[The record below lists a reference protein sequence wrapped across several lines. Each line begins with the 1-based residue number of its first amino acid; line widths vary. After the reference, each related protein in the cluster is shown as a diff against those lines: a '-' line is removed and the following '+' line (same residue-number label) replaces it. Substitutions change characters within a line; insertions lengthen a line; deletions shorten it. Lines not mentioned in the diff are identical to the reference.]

1 MKGNSKFS
9 KKENFMEKFK
19 NRIPPAFLTLL
30 FLVLNYIL
38 SFYFVEIVIPYKYF
52 FTTLLL
58 FLGFYIIIR
67 SSRLFAKAK
76 TSINPLRP
84 HKSTF
89 LITNDIYK
97 YSRNPMYFGY
107 LLILLSSSVYLGN
120 VLSIFIIPLFIFII
134 NFIQI
139 KPEEE
144 ALKDLFGPNYDEY
157 LLKVRRWI

>member
-1 MKGNSKFS
+1 MDTIIFLY
-9 KKENFMEKFK
+9 KKNFMDKFK
-19 NRIPPAFLTLL
+19 NKIPPTILTLL
-30 FLVLNYIL
+30 FLVFNYIL
-38 SFYFVEIVIPYKYF
+38 SFNSLKIEIPYKYF

-58 FLGFYIIIR
+58 ILGLYIIIR

-76 TSINPLRP
+76 TSLDPLRP
-84 HKSTF
+84 FKSTS

-120 VLSIFIIPLFIFII
+120 VISIIIIPLFIFII

-139 KPEEE
+139 IPEEE
-144 ALKDLFGPNYDEY
+144 TLKDLFGPTYDEY
-157 LLKVRRWI
+157 LSKVRRWI

>member
-1 MKGNSKFS
+1 MD
-9 KKENFMEKFK
+9 KFK
-19 NRIPPAFLTLL
+19 NKIPPTILTLL
-30 FLVLNYIL
+30 FLIFNYIL
-38 SFYFVEIVIPYKYF
+38 SFNFLKIDIPYKYF

-58 FLGFYIIIR
+58 ILGFYIIIR

-76 TSINPLRP
+76 TSLDPLRP
-84 HKSTF
+84 FKSTS

-120 VLSIFIIPLFIFII
+120 VMSIIIIPLFIFII

-139 KPEEE
+139 KPEEQ

>member
-1 MKGNSKFS
+1 MD
-9 KKENFMEKFK
+9 KFK
-19 NRIPPAFLTLL
+19 NKIPPTILTLL
-30 FLVLNYIL
+30 FLVFNYIL
-38 SFYFVEIVIPYKYF
+38 SFNSLKIEIPYKYF

-58 FLGFYIIIR
+58 ILGLYIIIR

-76 TSINPLRP
+76 TSLDPLRP
-84 HKSTF
+84 FKSTS

-120 VLSIFIIPLFIFII
+120 VISIIIIPLFIFII
-134 NFIQI
+134 HFIQI

-144 ALKDLFGPNYDEY
+144 TLKDLFGPTYDEY
-157 LLKVRRWI
+157 LSKVRRWI

>member
-1 MKGNSKFS
+1 MKGNFS
-9 KKENFMEKFK
+9 FKKENFIEKFK
-19 NRIPPAFLTLL
+19 NKILPTFLTLL
-30 FLVLNYIL
+30 FLILNYIL
-38 SFYFVEIVIPYKYF
+38 SFYFVEIDIPNKYF

-58 FLGFYIIIR
+58 ILGFYIIIR

-84 HKSTF
+84 HKSTS

-97 YSRNPMYFGY
+97 YIRNPMYFGY
-107 LLILLSSSVYLGN
+107 LLILLSSLVYLGTL
-120 VLSIFIIPLFIFII
+120 LSIIIIPLFIFII

-139 KPEEE
+139 KPEEQ